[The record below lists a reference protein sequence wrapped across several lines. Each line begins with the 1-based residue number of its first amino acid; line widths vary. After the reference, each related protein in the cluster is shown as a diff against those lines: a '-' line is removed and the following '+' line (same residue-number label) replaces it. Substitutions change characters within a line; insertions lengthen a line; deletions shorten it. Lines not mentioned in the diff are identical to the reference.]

1 MLETVRR
8 FLRMQLLPLVLI
20 FAILALLVAA
30 RTVLIETQRTN
41 NAAVQATFELDRR
54 VVQVLSLLQDAEIG
68 QRGYLLTSEQQYRAP
83 YDSAVTALPAE
94 IQGIRDLIQREPGR
108 LPRFPELVSASEEKL
123 AELKETIDMFASG
136 NRSGALEILRS
147 DRGKVLMDRVRSIVA
162 DIRRDENAM
171 LVASLDEADELGEW
185 LRIASIASAL
195 AILALALFGFLAMRR
210 RMREVMTAH
219 AELAAANVALTD
231 EIRTRETAESQV
243 RQMQKMEAVGQ
254 LTGGIAHDFNNM
266 LAVIVSAMNL
276 IQRKLARGENDI
288 GKFVDS
294 AMDAAQ
300 RAASLTGRLLAFARQ
315 QPLAPQVIE
324 TNRLVADMSDMLRRT
339 LGESIHVETVL
350 AGGLWK
356 TRADPGQ
363 VENAILNLA
372 VNARDAMG
380 DGGRLTIETANAY
393 LDDAYAASHTEVPA
407 GQYVMIA
414 VTDTG
419 AGMAP
424 DVAARAFEPFFTTK
438 PISKGTGLGL
448 SQVFGFVKQTG
459 GHVKIYSEIG
469 SGTTLKIYLP
479 RYFGE
484 DVQPV
489 EAVPVKAQVA
499 PTETVLVVE
508 DDERVRAGTVD
519 TLRELGY
526 VVIHAGG
533 GDEALRLLSQTPGVA
548 LLFTDIVMPD
558 MNGRKLADEART
570 RHPALKVLYTT
581 GFTRNAVVH
590 NGVLDHGVNFIAK
603 PFTIDQ
609 LSQKLRE
616 VLEIPA

>member
-1 MLETVRR
+1 
-8 FLRMQLLPLVLI
+8 
-20 FAILALLVAA
+20 
-30 RTVLIETQRTN
+30 
-41 NAAVQATFELDRR
+41 
-54 VVQVLSLLQDAEIG
+54 
-68 QRGYLLTSEQQYRAP
+68 
-83 YDSAVTALPAE
+83 
-94 IQGIRDLIQREPGR
+94 
-108 LPRFPELVSASEEKL
+108 
-123 AELKETIDMFASG
+123 
-136 NRSGALEILRS
+136 
-147 DRGKVLMDRVRSIVA
+147 
-162 DIRRDENAM
+162 
-171 LVASLDEADELGEW
+171 
-185 LRIASIASAL
+185 
-195 AILALALFGFLAMRR
+195 
-210 RMREVMTAH
+210 
-219 AELAAANVALTD
+219 
-231 EIRTRETAESQV
+231 
-243 RQMQKMEAVGQ
+243 
-254 LTGGIAHDFNNM
+254 
-266 LAVIVSAMNL
+266 
-276 IQRKLARGENDI
+276 
-288 GKFVDS
+288 
-294 AMDAAQ
+294 MDATR
-300 RAASLTGRLLAFARQ
+300 RAATLTHRLLAFSRR
-315 QPLAPQVIE
+315 QPLDPKPIDV
-324 TNRLVADMSDMLRRT
+324 NKLVAGMSDLLRRT
-339 LGESIHVETVL
+339 LGEVVMLETVL
-350 AGGLWK
+350 AGGLW
-356 TRADPGQ
+356 RSQADPNQ
-363 VENAILNLA
+363 LENAILNLA

-393 LDDAYAASHTEVPA
+393 LDDAYAASHAEVPA

-419 AGMAP
+419 AGMPP

-489 EAVPVKAQVA
+489 EALPVKAQVA

-508 DDERVRAGTVD
+508 DDDRVRAGTVD

-533 GDEALRLLSQTPGVA
+533 GDEALRLLSRTPGVA

-558 MNGRKLADEART
+558 MNGRKLADEAQI

-609 LSQKLRE
+609 ISQKLRE
-616 VLEIPA
+616 VLETPA